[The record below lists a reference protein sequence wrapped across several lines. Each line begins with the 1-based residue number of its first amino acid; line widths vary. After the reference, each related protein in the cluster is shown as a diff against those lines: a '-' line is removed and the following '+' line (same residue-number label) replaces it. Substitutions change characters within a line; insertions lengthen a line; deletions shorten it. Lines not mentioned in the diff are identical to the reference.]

1 MVNSYRL
8 LLITVMI
15 LLAGEAAA
23 QTPAPCVA
31 EFGKLREDVQKC
43 GLAAKA
49 ASQYKVS
56 RGEMCK
62 HITAYSAA
70 ELKWVK
76 YVETNAATC
85 GFPAAVVQQLKQVH
99 GKTEQTKER
108 ICAPVPGFG
117 PPSGGDGL
125 GTMRPPTLE
134 TEPVPCRSPNG
145 PLHIAD
151 P

>member
-23 QTPAPCVA
+23 QTLAPCVA

-85 GFPAAVVQQLKQVH
+85 GFPAAVVLQLKQVH

-108 ICAPVPGFG
+108 ICAPVL
-117 PPSGGDGL
+117 SWSDGL
-125 GTMRPPTLE
+125 GTMRPPTRE